1 MVSLPRVYIS
11 KMYNT
16 SAKSIVLSTI
26 LFDIRLDF
34 TIGNLYLNKTSPSA
48 LFAFLKAK
56 KNIIQRKAVS
66 PQPAIRTKVRIL
78 LFADVDLKPN
88 STKLAINECQ
98 NDDSP
103 VIKIFY
109 IQSKWCYLT
118 NNVICVDKM

>member
-11 KMYNT
+11 KMFNT
-16 SAKSIVLSTI
+16 SVKSIVLNTI

-34 TIGNLYLNKTSPSA
+34 TIGNLCLNKTSPSA
-48 LFAFLKAK
+48 LLAFLKAK

-66 PQPAIRTKVRIL
+66 PQPAIRTKVHIL

-88 STKLAINECQ
+88 STKLAINKCQ

-109 IQSKWCYLT
+109 IQSKWYYLT

>member
-109 IQSKWCYLT
+109 IQSKWYYLT

>member
-34 TIGNLYLNKTSPSA
+34 TIGKLYLNKTSPSA

-66 PQPAIRTKVRIL
+66 PQPAIQTKVHIL

-109 IQSKWCYLT
+109 IQSKWYYLT

>member
-11 KMYNT
+11 KMYKT

-34 TIGNLYLNKTSPSA
+34 TIGNLCLNKTSPSA

-66 PQPAIRTKVRIL
+66 PQQTIWTKVRIV

-103 VIKIFY
+103 VIKTFY
-109 IQSKWCYLT
+109 IQSKWYYLQ
-118 NNVICVDKM
+118 IM

>member
-66 PQPAIRTKVRIL
+66 PQPAIRTNVRIL

-109 IQSKWCYLT
+109 IQSKWYYLT